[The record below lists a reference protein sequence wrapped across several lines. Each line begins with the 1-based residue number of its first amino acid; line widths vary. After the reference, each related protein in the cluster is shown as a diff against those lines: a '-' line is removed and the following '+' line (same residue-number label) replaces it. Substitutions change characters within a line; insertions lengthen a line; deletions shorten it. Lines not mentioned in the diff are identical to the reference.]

1 MTTTDWDVIVV
12 GGGPGGSTAAT
23 LTALDGHRVLLL
35 ERGTLPRY
43 QIGESLLPS
52 TIHGVLPLLGVSEE
66 VEAAGF
72 VRKNGGTF
80 RWGTS
85 PDPWTFRFSA
95 SPGMVEL
102 GAYGYQVERMKF
114 DDILLRNARGKG
126 VDVRQNHRVT
136 GVLEDGGRV
145 TGVRFADADG
155 IAHEATAKFVI
166 DASGNG
172 SRIHTAVGGQREY
185 SEFFRNIAVFSYFEG
200 AGRLPEPNSGNILS
214 AAFDR
219 GWIWFIPL
227 SDELTSVGVVVSV
240 TDAEAIQANPDA
252 ALHAMLDQCPAV
264 SRYLRGAKRCATP
277 PYDEVRVRR
286 DYSYERSAL
295 WRPGM
300 AVVGDAAMF
309 IDPVFSSGVHLSTY
323 SALLAARAINT
334 TLAGLADEGAC
345 FAEFESR
352 YRREF
357 AVFRDFLVA
366 FYKMNVDEQSYY
378 WQAKQIAKHDGS
390 VLEAFVDLVGGMMPA
405 DLMRPGAMPPEARNM
420 PIPPGMVGAIGM
432 GMEMGIRDMNGTLGS
447 SPVPV
452 PPVAAGLLPTPDGL
466 RWQVPQ
472 GWAAD
477 QAATAQATGA

>member
-23 LTALDGHRVLLL
+23 VTALDGHRVLLL

-52 TIHGVLPLLGVSEE
+52 TIHGVLPVLGVREE

-85 PDPWTFRFSA
+85 PEPWSFWFNA

-114 DDILLRNARGKG
+114 DDILLRNARAKG

-136 GVLEDGGRV
+136 GVLEEGDRV
-145 TGVRFADADG
+145 TGVRFTDADG
-155 IAHEATAKFVI
+155 VAHEATAKYVV

-200 AGRLPEPNSGNILS
+200 AGRLPEPHSGNILS

-227 SDELTSVGVVVSV
+227 SDTLTSVGVVVSV
-240 TDAEAIQANPDA
+240 RDAEAIQANPDA
-252 ALHAMLDQCPAV
+252 ALHAMIDQCPV
-264 SRYLRGAKRCATP
+264 VRQYLRDAKRSTTA

-286 DYSYERSAL
+286 DYSYERTKLS
-295 WRPGM
+295 RPGM
-300 AVVGDAAMF
+300 VVVGDAAMF

-334 TLAGLADEGAC
+334 TLAGLADEAAC
-345 FAEFESR
+345 FAEFDSR

-366 FYKMNVDEQSYY
+366 FYKMNVDERSYF
-378 WQAKQIAKHDGS
+378 WEAKRIAHHDGS

-405 DLMRPGAMPPEARNM
+405 DLKRPSALPPEARNM
-420 PIPPGMVGAIGM
+420 PIPPAMVGAVGM
-432 GMEMGIRDMNGTLGS
+432 SMEMGIRDMNGTLGA
-447 SPVPV
+447 SPVPM
-452 PPVAAGLLPTPDGL
+452 PPMTAGLLPTADGL
-466 RWQVPQ
+466 RWEVPQ

-477 QAATAQATGA
+477 ETARAHAPGA